1 MTSTALF
8 FQSSHRRHQMIHVS
22 VWSFNIFLS
31 SEFQTPSS
39 MVSDGDGLY
48 GTMYINQHLI
58 QTSLTVCLHFI
69 CGLFVH
75 FSHLIWVW
83 IWVQNGLGLDY
94 KLNKLH
100 YICGLQ
106 VPSTFLY
113 KVHHNVSEGRRC
125 FQWRLH
131 CPMNPWGKLD
141 NFMELRI

>member
-1 MTSTALF
+1 MKSTALF
-8 FQSSHRRHQMIHVS
+8 FQSSHRRHRVIHVS

-39 MVSDGDGLY
+39 IVSDGDGLY

-58 QTSLTVCLHFI
+58 QTSLTVCLHFV
-69 CGLFVH
+69 CSLFVH

-94 KLNKLH
+94 ITYVDYKFHPL
-100 YICGLQ
+100 
-106 VPSTFLY
+106 FLY
-113 KVHHNVSEGRRC
+113 KIHHNVSEGRRC
-125 FQWRLH
+125 FQWRFY

-141 NFMELRI
+141 NFMDLRI